1 MEGDGAEGSSA
12 TGDGGPTAVSH
23 LVLMKCMFA
32 SLKVCILK
40 VHK

>member
-1 MEGDGAEGSSA
+1 MEGEGAEGSSA

-40 VHK
+40 VQE